1 MASKNHIPN
10 KTEINNWEWFAAHQ
24 LVLDFDN
31 PTIGSNG
38 FEIGGTGCAFPD
50 PHATYAAH
58 PAALIVDQVY
68 LVASDSRVASED
80 WDDLACRLSEIVRI
94 IENHYLSEDL

>member
-1 MASKNHIPN
+1 MASKHHIPN

-24 LVLDFDN
+24 LTLDFDA
-31 PTIGSNG
+31 PILGA
-38 FEIGGTGCAFPD
+38 TG
-50 PHATYAAH
+50 YAAPAAYAVH

-68 LVASDSRVASED
+68 LIASDSRVKSED

-94 IENHYLSEDL
+94 IENHYMSEDL